1 MKKISFTFL
10 LSFFVFHLYGQSVW
24 QADIQPVDKKGYYN
38 IELDQ
43 QIIAKSAVS
52 DLSDL
57 RIFDNKNNE
66 IPYFLRSVSPVQEVS
81 RFENYP
87 LKQNIAK
94 DSLNIIVVDNS
105 KQEDIDRFYIFIT
118 SADVDKYASVRGSN
132 NLMQWYIVKQSTSIY
147 SLGSKQGN
155 NEDVLL
161 LDIPKGNYKY
171 YEITL
176 KNNQKSPLKVLRL
189 GKYENSN
196 IYGQFTEIDLGRFV
210 RKDSTDKKTY
220 ISFPALQDTYKISRL
235 EITVNSD
242 AYYLRNAYL
251 SDTVNKR
258 NLSFNLSSKTD
269 NSFITNNFPLGK
281 HTILVIENNSNLPL
295 EITSIKAYGL
305 NRYLCAYLEKGT
317 QYSLQAG
324 RKSNMLPDYDINHFK
339 NDIPVDLPIIQTSNL
354 SYKEVPVDS
363 PQKREPSLIEKPV
376 FLWGVIILLGLF
388 LTFVC
393 FKTIKE
399 MKKNK

>member
-1 MKKISFTFL
+1 MKKIISLFL
-10 LSFFVFHLYGQSVW
+10 LSFFICHLYGQSVW
-24 QADIQPVDKKGYYN
+24 QADVQTVDKKGYYN
-38 IELDQ
+38 IELSQ
-43 QIIAKSAVS
+43 EIIAKSAVS

-81 RFENYP
+81 RFENYE
-87 LKQNIAK
+87 LKENIAK

-118 SADVDKYASVRGSN
+118 RADVDKYASVRGSN
-132 NLMQWYIVKQSTSIY
+132 DRSQWYIVKQRTSIY
-147 SLGSKQGN
+147 GFENKQDN
-155 NEDVLL
+155 NEDILL
-161 LDIPKGNYKY
+161 LDIPRGNYKY

-220 ISFPALQDTYKISRL
+220 ISFPYLQDTYKISRL

-242 AYYLRNAYL
+242 AYYLRKVLL
-251 SDTVNKR
+251 SDTVNNKYI
-258 NLSFNLSSKTD
+258 SFNLSSKTD

-281 HTILVIENNSNLPL
+281 QTAIIVENNSNLPL

-305 NRYLCAYLEKGT
+305 NRYLCAYLESGAD
-317 QYSLQAG
+317 YILQAG
-324 RKSNMLPDYDINHFK
+324 RKDNILPDYDINHFR
-339 NDIPVDLPIIQTSNL
+339 NDIPVDLPIITTSNL
-354 SYKEVPVDS
+354 SYKEVPINS
-363 PQKREPSLIEKPV
+363 PQKRELSLIEKPI
-376 FLWGVIILLGLF
+376 FLWGVIIVLGLF

-393 FKTIKE
+393 LKTIRE
-399 MKKNK
+399 MKKKK